1 MTTGFLTIAVAA
13 TPLAVVVG
21 LLRLADWCQ
30 RRRDARY
37 ARQIELTDAIHRE
50 MGAATA
56 PTVERRRGGG
66 WLVRMT
72 VPLDR
77 PAVVA
82 ALVGVTAQVFTSS
95 DTDDTLQIVLTAR
108 PASRALAAGPSRP
121 ARHRPVQSTAP
132 TMAAAR

>member
-1 MTTGFLTIAVAA
+1 MTTAFLAIAVAA

-21 LLRLADWCQ
+21 LLRLADRLQ

-37 ARQIELTDAIHRE
+37 ARQIELTEAIHRE

-66 WLVRMT
+66 WRVRMM
-72 VPLDR
+72 VPLDK

-82 ALVGVTAQVFTSS
+82 AILGVTDQVFTSS
-95 DTDDTLQIVLTAR
+95 DAEDTLQIVLTAE
-108 PASRALAAGPSRP
+108 PATRALAAGPFRA
-121 ARHRPVQSTAP
+121 ARYRPVQSTAP
-132 TMAAAR
+132 TMAAVR